1 MNKSVSEAKVKS
13 TAEIKPHSNGTRC
26 LYLRLYIMHVFIV
39 VCMLFSVSSARA
51 RTFCVYQGNYTHI
64 MTVSGTTDNVTL
76 STSGPRDGSN
86 TDATGYI
93 WYYPEMLKTYTVSNG
108 TVTMRVRDGVSLIF
122 TPVIGVYENKSMDDW
137 NRYQAG
143 RVWNCK
149 NTTWGPNDWKNIIGT
164 PKLSIATDSFIGGSI
179 IFINEPIAKLYSTTE
194 RDDSPPVNKPAL
206 PSSTL
211 YLNGQIT
218 VTSSCSVSPSSLDI
232 DLGEIPSSMRE
243 KKERRTINVNC
254 KGSVSGDV
262 YIDGAKVEVGN
273 NINIET
279 KDKNVNF
286 FIRVNKND
294 FEIDSTSGQIEIDAG
309 IKITPPVTSDIYK
322 GVTYLDLRYH

>member
-1 MNKSVSEAKVKS
+1 M
-13 TAEIKPHSNGTRC
+13 
-26 LYLRLYIMHVFIV
+26 
-39 VCMLFSVSSARA
+39 
-51 RTFCVYQGNYTHI
+51 Q
-64 MTVSGTTDNVTL
+64 
-76 STSGPRDGSN
+76 
-86 TDATGYI
+86 
-93 WYYPEMLKTYTVSNG
+93 
-108 TVTMRVRDGVSLIF
+108 VRDGVSFIF

-137 NRYQAG
+137 NRWGAG
-143 RVWNCK
+143 RTYNCMY
-149 NTTWGPNDWKNIIGT
+149 TTWGPSDWQQIFGT

-194 RDDSPPVNKPAL
+194 RYDSPPVNKPAL
-206 PSSTL
+206 PSSTI

-254 KGSVSGDV
+254 KSIVSGDV
-262 YIDGAKVEVGN
+262 YIDGEKVDVGN

>member
-1 MNKSVSEAKVKS
+1 MS
-13 TAEIKPHSNGTRC
+13 
-26 LYLRLYIMHVFIV
+26 
-39 VCMLFSVSSARA
+39 
-51 RTFCVYQGNYTHI
+51 
-64 MTVSGTTDNVTL
+64 
-76 STSGPRDGSN
+76 
-86 TDATGYI
+86 
-93 WYYPEMLKTYTVSNG
+93 
-108 TVTMRVRDGVSLIF
+108 VRDGVSFIF
-122 TPVIGVYENKSMDDW
+122 TPIRGNWENRSMDYW
-137 NRYQAG
+137 NRYMAG
-143 RVWNCK
+143 TIFNC
-149 NTTWGPNDWKNIIGT
+149 TGIYWGPSDWRQIFGK
-164 PKLSIATDSFIGGSI
+164 PKVSIATDSFIGGSI
-179 IFINEPIAKLYSTTE
+179 IFINEPIAKIYATIESVN
-194 RDDSPPVNKPAL
+194 SPPVNKPAL
-206 PSSTL
+206 PTSTI

-254 KGSVSGDV
+254 KSIVSGDV
-262 YIDGAKVEVGN
+262 YIDGAKVDVGN